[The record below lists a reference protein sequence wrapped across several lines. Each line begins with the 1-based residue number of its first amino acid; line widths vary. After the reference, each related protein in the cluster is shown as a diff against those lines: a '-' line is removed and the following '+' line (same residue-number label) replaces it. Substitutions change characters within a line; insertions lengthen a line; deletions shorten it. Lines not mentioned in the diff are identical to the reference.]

1 MITNYLST
9 TILKPVYALTLALG
23 FSTLVFAEPNSLV
36 KVQSSE
42 SDYRVGIAGI
52 AQNYLGIPYIL
63 GARGPRAF
71 DCSGFTSYVF
81 NEFGANLYPLASSQ
95 ADFGEFTSL
104 QDVRPSDLIFFGRG
118 KNITHVAMVIRRSEE
133 GVFVVHCTSSRG
145 VIVENI
151 TQSHYWSPKIVG
163 ARNVV
168 NKLFEFVPSSGLFS
182 SIAAPIITKME
193 QTMQASVQNFNAF
206 SEKMTQ
212 SAAAA
217 ILHPEERSVY
227 EYSKA
232 YSAPSEGEISSFSR
246 TYGNSS
252 KDDDD
257 ADADNDDNGQP

>member
-1 MITNYLST
+1 MIINYLT
-9 TILKPVYALTLALG
+9 TVCLKPISTLTLALG
-23 FSTLVFAEPNSLV
+23 ISVCAFAAPSSLV

-52 AQNYLGIPYIL
+52 AQNYLGIPYVL
-63 GARGPRAF
+63 GARGPRSF
-71 DCSGFTSYVF
+71 DCSGFTSYIF

-95 ADFGEFTSL
+95 AEFGEYTSL

-118 KNITHVAMVIRRSEE
+118 KNINHVAMVVRRSEE
-133 GVFVVHCTSSRG
+133 GIFVVHCTSSRG

-182 SIAAPIITKME
+182 SIAAPIISKME
-193 QTMQASVQNFNAF
+193 QTVQASVQNFSNI
-206 SEKMTQ
+206 SDKVTQ

-232 YSAPSEGEISSFSR
+232 YGTPSEAEISSFSR

-257 ADADNDDNGQP
+257 ADADNDDNGQQ